1 MFADKL
7 KKSVLQ
13 AAIQGKLTEQL
24 STDGDA
30 KDLLK
35 KIREEK
41 SNLIAEGKIKSEK
54 ILPPIQPE
62 EIPFDIPKNWQWIRL
77 GEVSEI
83 YTGNS
88 ISESE
93 KKSKYLG
100 LIEGFSYIGTK
111 DVSFDGKIDYDN
123 GVKIP
128 FQNNFRRALKNSVL
142 LCIEGGSAGRKI
154 ALTDRE
160 VCFGNKLCNFYSES
174 IFNSYIYFYL
184 QSPAFRK
191 NFYDNLSGMIGGVSI
206 KKLNLIPIC
215 LPPLSEQKR
224 IVERLEKILSEVE
237 LLAES
242 ERELDNLQKN
252 FPRRMKNSILQAAIQ
267 GKLTEQLSTDGDAR
281 ELLKKIREEKSKL
294 IAEGKIKSE
303 KILPSIQPDEIPFNI
318 PKNWQ
323 WVRLGEIC
331 QVKGGKRL
339 PVGNKLTKID
349 TGHKYIRVV
358 DMKNGTVSDRDLH
371 FVPEEVYPKIK
382 GYIITS
388 DDVYITCAGTI
399 GRVGTIPEKFN
410 QANLTENAD
419 RLVIISSDKN
429 WLKYF
434 LSSNFLQEQITEAT
448 TKVGQPKLAIKRIE
462 QFLIPLPP
470 LAEQKRIVERLE
482 ELLPLCEI

>member
-1 MFADKL
+1 M
-7 KKSVLQ
+7 
-13 AAIQGKLTEQL
+13 T
-24 STDGDA
+24 
-30 KDLLK
+30 
-35 KIREEK
+35 
-41 SNLIAEGKIKSEK
+41 
-54 ILPPIQPE
+54 
-62 EIPFDIPKNWQWIRL
+62 
-77 GEVSEI
+77 
-83 YTGNS
+83 
-88 ISESE
+88 
-93 KKSKYLG
+93 
-100 LIEGFSYIGTK
+100 EGFSYIGTK

-154 ALTDRE
+154 SLTDRE

-215 LPPLSEQKR
+215 LPPLAEQER
-224 IVERLEKILSEVE
+224 IVERVEKILSEVE

-267 GKLTEQLSTDGDAR
+267 GKLTEQLSNDGDAR

-303 KILPSIQPDEIPFNI
+303 KILPPIPPDEIPFDI
-318 PKNWQ
+318 PRNWC
-323 WVRLGEIC
+323 WCRLGDLTELIT
-331 QVKGGKRL
+331 KGSSPKWQGFKYVNNGVL
-339 PVGNKLTKID
+339 FITSENVGNEVLKLTQK
-349 TGHKYIRVV
+349 KYV
-358 DMKNGTVSDRDLH
+358 
-371 FVPEEVYPKIK
+371 E
-382 GYIITS
+382 
-388 DDVYITCAGTI
+388 
-399 GRVGTIPEKFN
+399 EKFN
-410 QANLTENAD
+410 VAHSSSILNFGDILTNIVGASIGRSTRYELNIPANINQAVALIRLIEKNLSEYIVKYLNSPVAYKIMMSQKVETARAN
-419 RLVIISSDKN
+419 ISLKN
-429 WLKYF
+429 I
-434 LSSNFLQEQITEAT
+434 SE
-448 TKVGQPKLAIKRIE
+448 
-462 QFLIPLPP
+462 FLIPLPP